1 MPYSAVLETAALPQ
15 TEDLVRAARALV
27 NKER

>member
-1 MPYSAVLETAALPQ
+1 VLETAALPQ
-15 TEDLVRAARALV
+15 VEDLVAAARALV

>member
-15 TEDLVRAARALV
+15 VDDIVAAARSLV